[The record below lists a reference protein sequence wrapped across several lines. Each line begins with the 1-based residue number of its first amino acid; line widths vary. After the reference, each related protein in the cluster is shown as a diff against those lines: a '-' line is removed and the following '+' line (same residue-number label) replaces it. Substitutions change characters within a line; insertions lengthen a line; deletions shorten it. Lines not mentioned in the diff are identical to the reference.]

1 MEDSVIQDDLLE
13 MNPELEYL
21 PLSYVKVKKET
32 DEKEKE
38 RPRDPEPVE
47 YDDIISSVARGPKRV
62 LLQGSPG
69 SGKSTTLRKICHDF
83 AKSNLPSEIKV
94 VVRVVLG
101 ELEEG
106 SKPTM
111 KDLMQTCISDVHSN
125 LIEEIT
131 SFACDHNRE
140 GILFLFD
147 GFDELAR
154 DLQKK
159 SLVAEILNHKAYP
172 KSSYIITS
180 RPSATAQLPTQAVQQ
195 MDRVETQGFTEDKMK
210 QFIQQWFQTR
220 PDTGKKV
227 IEIIMANSKLRDMCR
242 NPLTVLIACT
252 IASEEQMLPDRMT
265 VLLKSLMCLL
275 GNSYLNKKGQDPS
288 IEQWEDLEEQCSS
301 FRELADLALHGFLKG
316 QYIFT
321 DKDSSLPHCP
331 SKLDHMGLFRVTS
344 QKKGGAIVKS
354 YQFFHL
360 IVQEFLSAH
369 ALSLKSSEDQT
380 AFWGE
385 HLVKSPIIESR
396 DWWKD
401 RNLSLYAD
409 RRFETIFQ
417 FYAGL
422 TGLRDGSI
430 QQLLFNTVDTNRGL
444 VLSYNYPVT
453 SERSA
458 VVYESQNEEVAKQ
471 LFSRYNSSLTIE
483 YCKQPQQWMWCLQ
496 HVSFSSLTIKS
507 LVSFLQ
513 LYLMHLLIILFFD
526 VGIHNLI
533 INVFIILVN
542 DVFVL
547 APFSS
552 NHFHTVVENVNT
564 IPWILCH

>member
-13 MNPELEYL
+13 MSAELKYL
-21 PLSYVKVKKET
+21 PLSYIKVKKET

-38 RPRDPEPVE
+38 RPRDPEPIE
-47 YDDIISSVARGPKRV
+47 YNDIISSVAGGPKHV
-62 LLQGSPG
+62 LLQGYPG

-83 AKSNLPSEIKV
+83 AKSNLPPEIKV

-101 ELEEG
+101 ELEAG
-106 SKPTM
+106 SKPKM
-111 KDLMQTCISDVHSN
+111 EDLMQTCISEEHSD
-125 LIEEIT
+125 LIEGIT
-131 SFACDHNRE
+131 SFAREHNGE

-154 DLQKK
+154 GLQKN
-159 SLVAEILNHKAYP
+159 SLVGDILNHKAYP
-172 KSSYIITS
+172 RSSYIMTS
-180 RPSATAQLPTQAVQQ
+180 RPSATAQLPPQAVQQ
-195 MDRVETQGFTEDKMK
+195 MDRIETQGFTEDEMK

-227 IEIIMANSKLRDMCR
+227 IEIIIANSKLCDMCR

-275 GNSYLNKKGQDPS
+275 GNSYLKKKGQEPS

-301 FRELADLALHGFLKG
+301 FKELADLALHGFLKG
-316 QYIFT
+316 LYIFT
-321 DKDSSLPHCP
+321 NRDSSLPHRP
-331 SKLDHMGLFRVTS
+331 SKLYHMGLFRVTS

-360 IVQEFLSAH
+360 IIQEFLSAY
-369 ALSLKSSEDQT
+369 ALSLKTPEDQT

-385 HLVKSPIIESR
+385 HLVKGPIIETG
-396 DWWKD
+396 D

-422 TGLRDGSI
+422 TGLRDSSI
-430 QQLLFNTVDTNRGL
+430 QQLLFNTLGTNKGL
-444 VLSYNYPVT
+444 VLNYGYPVP

-458 VVYESQNEEVAKQ
+458 VVYESQNEEVAEQ
-471 LFSRYNSSLTIE
+471 LFSRYNPFLTIR
-483 YCKQPQQWMWCLQ
+483 YHKQPQQWMWCLR
-496 HVSFSSLTIKS
+496 HVFFSSLTIDFRVQ
-507 LVSFLQ
+507 VSFLQ
-513 LYLMHLLIILFFD
+513 LYLMH
-526 VGIHNLI
+526 
-533 INVFIILVN
+533 
-542 DVFVL
+542 
-547 APFSS
+547 
-552 NHFHTVVENVNT
+552 
-564 IPWILCH
+564 C

>member
-13 MNPELEYL
+13 MNPELKYL
-21 PLSYVKVKKET
+21 PLFYVKVKKET
-32 DEKEKE
+32 DKKEE
-38 RPRDPEPVE
+38 DRPRNPEPVE
-47 YDDIISSVARGPKRV
+47 YDDIISSVAGGPKRV
-62 LLQGSPG
+62 LLQGNPG

-83 AKSNLPSEIKV
+83 AKSSLPPEIKV

-106 SKPTM
+106 SKP
-111 KDLMQTCISDVHSN
+111 KLEDLIQTCISEDNSD

-131 SFACDHNRE
+131 SFAREHKGE

-159 SLVAEILNHKAYP
+159 SLVADILNRKAYR
-172 KSSYIITS
+172 KSCYVITS
-180 RPSATAQLPTQAVQQ
+180 RPSATAQLPPQAVQQ
-195 MDRVETQGFTEDKMK
+195 MDCVETQGFTEDKMK

-227 IEIIMANSKLRDMCR
+227 IEIIINNSKLLDMCR
-242 NPLTVLIACT
+242 NPLTVLITCT

-265 VLLKSLMCLL
+265 VLLKSFMCLL
-275 GNSYLNKKGQDPS
+275 GNSYLEKKGQDPS
-288 IEQWEDLEEQCSS
+288 IVQWEDLEEQCSS
-301 FRELADLALHGFLKG
+301 FRQLADLALHGFLKG

-321 DKDSSLPHCP
+321 DRDSSLPHRP

-360 IVQEFLSAH
+360 IVQEFLSAY
-369 ALSLKSSEDQT
+369 ALSLKSPEDQT
-380 AFWGE
+380 AFWEE
-385 HLVKSPIIESR
+385 HLVKGPIIE
-396 DWWKD
+396 KGYFEIG

-422 TGLRDGSI
+422 TGLQDGGI
-430 QQLLFNTVDTNRGL
+430 QQLLFNTVDTDKGL
-444 VLSYNYPVT
+444 VVDLNYPVT

-458 VVYESQNEEVAKQ
+458 VIYESQNEEIARQ
-471 LFSRYNSSLTIE
+471 LFSPSLTIK
-483 YCKQPQQWMWCLQ
+483 YCWLPQHVKWCLQ
-496 HVSFSSLTIKS
+496 HVSFSSLTIES

-513 LYLMHLLIILFFD
+513 LYMMHLLIILF
-526 VGIHNLI
+526 
-533 INVFIILVN
+533 
-542 DVFVL
+542 
-547 APFSS
+547 
-552 NHFHTVVENVNT
+552 
-564 IPWILCH
+564 

>member
-1 MEDSVIQDDLLE
+1 MKHSVSQDDLLE
-13 MNPELEYL
+13 MNPELKYL
-21 PLSYVKVKKET
+21 PLSYIKVKKET
-32 DEKEKE
+32 YIEKG
-38 RPRDPEPVE
+38 RDPEPRNREPKREPVE
-47 YDDIISSVARGPKRV
+47 YDDIISSVAGGSKRV
-62 LLQGSPG
+62 LLQGNPG

-83 AKSNLPSEIKV
+83 AKSNLPPEIKV

-106 SKPTM
+106 SKPKM
-111 KDLMQTCISDVHSN
+111 EDLMQTCISEVHSD

-131 SFACDHNRE
+131 SFAREHNGE

-159 SLVAEILNHKAYP
+159 SLVTDILNHKAYP
-172 KSSYIITS
+172 MSSYIITS
-180 RPSATAQLPTQAVQQ
+180 RPSATAQLPPQAVQQ
-195 MDRVETQGFTEDKMK
+195 MDRIETQGFTEDKMV

-227 IEIIMANSKLRDMCR
+227 IKIISTNSKLCDMCC

-275 GNSYLNKKGQDPS
+275 GNSYLKKKGQEPS
-288 IEQWEDLEEQCSS
+288 IVQWEDLEEQCSS
-301 FRELADLALHGFLKG
+301 FKELADLALHGFLKG
-316 QYIFT
+316 QYVFT
-321 DKDSSLPHCP
+321 DRDSSLPHRP
-331 SKLDHMGLFRVTS
+331 SRLDHMGLFRVTS
-344 QKKGGAIVKS
+344 QKKGGAVVKS

-360 IVQEFLSAH
+360 IVQEFLSAY
-369 ALSLKSSEDQT
+369 ALSLMSSEDQT

-385 HLVKSPIIESR
+385 RLVKGPIIQTGHWSE
-396 DWWKD
+396 D
-401 RNLSLYAD
+401 RNLSLYVD

-422 TGLRDGSI
+422 TSLRDGSI
-430 QQLLFNTVDTNRGL
+430 QQLLFNTVDTDKGL
-444 VLSYNYPVT
+444 VLHYNYPVP

-471 LFSRYNSSLTIE
+471 LFSRYNPSLTIRQ
-483 YCKQPQQWMWCLQ
+483 YCKQQQWMWCLR
-496 HVSFSSLTIKS
+496 HVSFSSLTIDNRF

-513 LYLMHLLIILFFD
+513 LYLMH
-526 VGIHNLI
+526 
-533 INVFIILVN
+533 
-542 DVFVL
+542 
-547 APFSS
+547 
-552 NHFHTVVENVNT
+552 
-564 IPWILCH
+564 C

>member
-13 MNPELEYL
+13 MNPELKYL
-21 PLSYVKVKKET
+21 PLFYVKVKKET

-47 YDDIISSVARGPKRV
+47 YDDIISLVAGGPKHV
-62 LLQGSPG
+62 LLQGGPG

-83 AKSNLPSEIKV
+83 AKSSFPPEIKV

-106 SKPTM
+106 SKPKM
-111 KDLMQTCISDVHSN
+111 KDLMQTCISEVHSN

-131 SFACDHNRE
+131 SFTCDHNGE

-159 SLVAEILNHKAYP
+159 SLVADILNHKAYP

-180 RPSATAQLPTQAVQQ
+180 RPSATAQLPPNAAQQ
-195 MDRVETQGFTEDKMK
+195 MDRVETQGFTVGKMY

-220 PDTGKKV
+220 PDTGEKV
-227 IEIIMANSKLRDMCR
+227 IQIIDNSKLSDMCR
-242 NPLTVLIACT
+242 NPLTILIACT

-265 VLLKSLMCLL
+265 VLLKSFMCIL
-275 GNSYLNKKGQDPS
+275 GNSYLKKKGQDPS
-288 IEQWEDLEEQCSS
+288 IVQWEDLEKQCSS
-301 FRELADLALHGFLKG
+301 FKELADLALHGFLKG
-316 QYIFT
+316 QYVFP
-321 DKDSSLPHCP
+321 DKDSSLPHRP

-344 QKKGGAIVKS
+344 QRKGGAIVKS

-360 IVQEFLSAH
+360 IIQEFLSAFS
-369 ALSLKSSEDQT
+369 LSLKSPEDQT

-385 HLVKSPIIESR
+385 HLVKGPITKTG
-396 DWWKD
+396 DWKD
-401 RNLSLYAD
+401 CNLSLYAD

-422 TGLRDGSI
+422 TGLRDASI
-430 QQLLFNTVDTNRGL
+430 QQLLFNTVDTNEGL
-444 VLSYNYPVT
+444 GLDFNYPVT
-453 SERSA
+453 DERSA
-458 VVYESQNEEVAKQ
+458 VVYESQNEEVANQ
-471 LFSRYNSSLTIE
+471 LFSRYNPSLTIW

-496 HVSFSSLTIKS
+496 HVSFSSLTIFGI

-513 LYLMHLLIILFFD
+513 LYLMHLWIILF
-526 VGIHNLI
+526 LI
-533 INVFIILVN
+533 
-542 DVFVL
+542 
-547 APFSS
+547 
-552 NHFHTVVENVNT
+552 
-564 IPWILCH
+564 

>member
-13 MNPELEYL
+13 MNPGLKYL

-32 DEKEKE
+32 DEKEEE
-38 RPRDPEPVE
+38 RPRERERDHEPRNPKPKREPVE
-47 YDDIISSVARGPKRV
+47 YNDIISSVAGGSKHV

-69 SGKSTTLRKICHDF
+69 SGKSTTLRKICQDF
-83 AKSNLPSEIKV
+83 AKSNLPPEIEV

-106 SKPTM
+106 SKPKM
-111 KDLMQTCISDVHSN
+111 EDLMQTCISEDNIN
-125 LIEEIT
+125 LIGEIT
-131 SFACDHNRE
+131 SFARE
-140 GILFLFD
+140 QNGEGFLFLFD

-159 SLVAEILNHKAYP
+159 SLVVDILNRKAYR
-172 KSSYIITS
+172 KASYIITS
-180 RPSATAQLPTQAVQQ
+180 RPSATAQLPPQAVQQ
-195 MDRVETQGFTEDKMK
+195 MDRVEMQGFTEDKME

-220 PDTGKKV
+220 PHTGKKV
-227 IEIIMANSKLRDMCR
+227 IEIISANSKLRDMCR

-275 GNSYLNKKGQDPS
+275 GNSYLKKKDQEPS
-288 IEQWEDLEEQCSS
+288 IVQWEDLEEQCSS
-301 FRELADLALHGFLKG
+301 FKEIADLALHGFLKG

-321 DKDSSLPHCP
+321 DQDPSLPHRP
-331 SKLDHMGLFRVTS
+331 SRLDHMGLFRVTS
-344 QKKGGAIVKS
+344 QKKGGAVVKS

-360 IVQEFLSAH
+360 IIQEFMSAY
-369 ALSLKSSEDQT
+369 ALSLKSAEDQT

-385 HLVKSPIIESR
+385 HLVKGPIIQTGYRSE
-396 DWWKD
+396 D

-422 TGLRDGSI
+422 TGLRDDSI
-430 QQLLFNTVDTNRGL
+430 QQLLFNTVDTNGGL
-444 VLSYNYPVT
+444 ELSYYLVT

-471 LFSRYNSSLTIE
+471 LFSRYNPSLAIGDCE
-483 YCKQPQQWMWCLQ
+483 QPQQWMWCLR
-496 HVSFSSLTIKS
+496 HVSFSSLSIITFQ
-507 LVSFLQ
+507 VSFLQ
-513 LYLMHLLIILFFD
+513 LYLMH
-526 VGIHNLI
+526 
-533 INVFIILVN
+533 
-542 DVFVL
+542 
-547 APFSS
+547 
-552 NHFHTVVENVNT
+552 
-564 IPWILCH
+564 C

>member
-13 MNPELEYL
+13 MNPELKYL
-21 PLSYVKVKKET
+21 PLSYVKVTGSK
-32 DEKEKE
+32 
-38 RPRDPEPVE
+38 PVK
-47 YDDIISSVARGPKRV
+47 YDDIINTGQGSKRV

-83 AKSNLPSEIKV
+83 AKSNLPPEIKV

-106 SKPTM
+106 SKPKM
-111 KDLMQTCISDVHSN
+111 EDLMQTCISEEHSD

-131 SFACDHNRE
+131 SFAREHNGE

-159 SLVAEILNHKAYP
+159 SLVTDILNHKAYP

-180 RPSATAQLPTQAVQQ
+180 RPSATAQLPPQAVQQ
-195 MDRVETQGFTEDKMK
+195 MDHIETQGFTEYKMK

-220 PDTGKKV
+220 PDTGEKV
-227 IEIIMANSKLRDMCR
+227 IKIIIANSKLCDMCR

-275 GNSYLNKKGQDPS
+275 GNSYLKKKDQEPS

-301 FRELADLALHGFLKG
+301 FKEIADLALHGFLKG
-316 QYIFT
+316 QYVFT
-321 DKDSSLPHCP
+321 DRDSSLPHRP
-331 SKLDHMGLFRVTS
+331 SKMDHMGLFRVTS
-344 QKKGGAIVKS
+344 QKKGGAVVKS

-360 IVQEFLSAH
+360 IIQEFLSAY
-369 ALSLKSSEDQT
+369 ALSLKCSEDQT

-385 HLVKSPIIESR
+385 CLVKGPII
-396 DWWKD
+396 KAGYH
-401 RNLSLYAD
+401 NLSLYAD

-422 TGLRDGSI
+422 TNLRDGSI
-430 QQLLFNTVDTNRGL
+430 QQLLFNTVDTNEGL
-444 VLSYNYPVT
+444 VLRDYAYSVT
-453 SERSA
+453 NERSA

-471 LFSRYNSSLTIE
+471 LFSRYNPSLTIK
-483 YCKQPQQWMWCLQ
+483 YYVQPQQQWMWCLQ
-496 HVSFSSLTIKS
+496 HVSFSSLTIDT
-507 LVSFLQ
+507 VSFLQ
-513 LYLMHLLIILFFD
+513 SCLMH
-526 VGIHNLI
+526 
-533 INVFIILVN
+533 
-542 DVFVL
+542 
-547 APFSS
+547 
-552 NHFHTVVENVNT
+552 
-564 IPWILCH
+564 C

>member
-1 MEDSVIQDDLLE
+1 MKLSVIHDDLLE
-13 MNPELEYL
+13 MNPKVKYL

-47 YDDIISSVARGPKRV
+47 YDDIISSVARGERV
-62 LLQGSPG
+62 LLQGGPG

-83 AKSNLPSEIKV
+83 AKSSLPPEIKV

-101 ELEEG
+101 ELEKE
-106 SKPTM
+106 SETM
-111 KDLMQTCISDVHSN
+111 GDLMQTCISGVHSN
-125 LIEEIT
+125 LIEEIAT
-131 SFACDHNRE
+131 SLKCNPTGE

-159 SLVAEILNHKAYP
+159 SLVADILNHKAYP
-172 KSSYIITS
+172 RSSYVITS
-180 RPSATAQLPTQAVQQ
+180 RPSATAQLPPQAVQQ
-195 MDRVETQGFTEDKMK
+195 MYRVETQGFTEDKMK

-227 IEIIMANSKLRDMCR
+227 IEIIIDNSKLSDMCR

-265 VLLKSLMCLL
+265 VLLKSFMCLL
-275 GNSYLNKKGQDPS
+275 GNSYLKKKDQEPS
-288 IEQWEDLEEQCSS
+288 IVQWEDLEEQCSS
-301 FRELADLALHGFLKG
+301 FKELADLALHGFLKG
-316 QYIFT
+316 QYVFT
-321 DKDSSLPHCP
+321 DRDSSLPHRP

-360 IVQEFLSAH
+360 IVQEFLSAY

-380 AFWGE
+380 AFWE
-385 HLVKSPIIESR
+385 ERLVKGPIIETGGW
-396 DWWKD
+396 DD

-409 RRFETIFQ
+409 ERFETIFQ

-430 QQLLFNTVDTNRGL
+430 QQLLFNTVNTNKGL
-444 VLSYNYPVT
+444 VLHYNYHVT

-471 LFSRYNSSLTIE
+471 LFSLHIPSLTVR

-496 HVSFSSLTIKS
+496 HVSFSSLTIES
-507 LVSFLQ
+507 SVSFLQ
-513 LYLMHLLIILFFD
+513 LYLMHGYVYLRHLES
-526 VGIHNLI
+526 NC
-533 INVFIILVN
+533 
-542 DVFVL
+542 VL
-547 APFSS
+547 MSHVHKF
-552 NHFHTVVENVNT
+552 
-564 IPWILCH
+564 LM

>member
-1 MEDSVIQDDLLE
+1 

-21 PLSYVKVKKET
+21 PLSYVKVKEN
-32 DEKEKE
+32 KE
-38 RPRDPEPVE
+38 RAGESKPVE
-47 YDDIISSVARGPKRV
+47 YNDIISSVAGGPKCV

-83 AKSNLPSEIKV
+83 AKSSLPSEIKV

-106 SKPTM
+106 TKP
-111 KDLMQTCISDVHSN
+111 KLEDLMQTCISEDNSD

-131 SFACDHNRE
+131 SFAREHNGE

-159 SLVAEILNHKAYP
+159 SLVADILNHKAYR

-195 MDRVETQGFTEDKMK
+195 MDRVETQGFTVGKMK

-227 IEIIMANSKLRDMCR
+227 IKIIIDNSKLSDMCR
-242 NPLTVLIACT
+242 NPLTVLITCT

-275 GNSYLNKKGQDPS
+275 GNSYLKKKGQEPS
-288 IEQWEDLEEQCSS
+288 IVQWDDLEEQCSS
-301 FRELADLALHGFLKG
+301 VKQLADLALHGFLKG
-316 QYIFT
+316 QYVFT
-321 DKDSSLPHCP
+321 DRDSSLPHRP

-360 IVQEFLSAH
+360 MVQEFLSAH
-369 ALSLKSSEDQT
+369 ALTLKSSEDQT

-385 HLVKSPIIESR
+385 RLVKGPIIETEYSS
-396 DWWKD
+396 DSSD
-401 RNLSLYAD
+401 SSSDSSLDADHNLSLYAD
-409 RRFETIFQ
+409 ERFETIFQ

-430 QQLLFNTVDTNRGL
+430 QQLLLNTVDTNKGL
-444 VLSYNYPVT
+444 VLGYPVT
-453 SERSA
+453 IEHSA
-458 VVYESQNEEVAKQ
+458 VVYESQNEEVANQ
-471 LFSRYNSSLTIE
+471 LFSLHNPSLTIG

-496 HVSFSSLTIKS
+496 HVSFSSLTIRS
-507 LVSFLQ
+507 RVSFLQ
-513 LYLMHLLIILFFD
+513 LYLTHLLIFY
-526 VGIHNLI
+526 
-533 INVFIILVN
+533 
-542 DVFVL
+542 
-547 APFSS
+547 S
-552 NHFHTVVENVNT
+552 
-564 IPWILCH
+564 

>member
-13 MNPELEYL
+13 MNPELKYL

-32 DEKEKE
+32 DQKEKK
-38 RPRDPEPVE
+38 RPSDPEPVE
-47 YDDIISSVARGPKRV
+47 YDDIISSVAEGPKCV
-62 LLQGSPG
+62 LLQGNPG

-83 AKSNLPSEIKV
+83 AKSNLPPEIKL

-106 SKPTM
+106 SKPKM
-111 KDLMQTCISDVHSN
+111 EDLMQTCISEEHSD
-125 LIEEIT
+125 LIEEII
-131 SFACDHNRE
+131 SFVREHNGE

-159 SLVAEILNHKAYP
+159 SLVTDILNRKAYP

-180 RPSATAQLPTQAVQQ
+180 RPSATAQLPPQAVQQ
-195 MDRVETQGFTEDKMK
+195 MDRVEMQGFTEDKMK
-210 QFIQQWFQTR
+210 QFIRQWLQTR

-227 IEIIMANSKLRDMCR
+227 IKIIRANSKLRDMCR

-275 GNSYLNKKGQDPS
+275 GNSYLKKKGQDPS
-288 IEQWEDLEEQCSS
+288 IVQWEDLEEKCLS
-301 FRELADLALHGFLKG
+301 FKELADLALHGFLKG

-321 DKDSSLPHCP
+321 DRDSSLPHRP
-331 SKLDHMGLFRVTS
+331 SRLDHMGLFRVTS

-360 IVQEFLSAH
+360 IIQEFLSAY
-369 ALSLKSSEDQT
+369 ALALKSEEDQT

-385 HLVKSPIIESR
+385 CLVKGQIIKTGDR
-396 DWWKD
+396 WKD

-422 TGLRDGSI
+422 TSLRDGSI
-430 QQLLFNTVDTNRGL
+430 QQLLFNTVDTNEGL
-444 VLSYNYPVT
+444 VLDYYYYPVT

-471 LFSRYNSSLTIE
+471 LFSRYNPSLTIK
-483 YCKQPQQWMWCLQ
+483 YCKQPQQWMWCLP
-496 HVSFSSLTIKS
+496 HMSFSSLTIDE
-507 LVSFLQ
+507 LHVSFLQ
-513 LYLMHLLIILFFD
+513 LYLMH
-526 VGIHNLI
+526 
-533 INVFIILVN
+533 
-542 DVFVL
+542 
-547 APFSS
+547 
-552 NHFHTVVENVNT
+552 
-564 IPWILCH
+564 C

>member
-13 MNPELEYL
+13 MNPEVKYL
-21 PLSYVKVKKET
+21 SLSYVKVKKET

-47 YDDIISSVARGPKRV
+47 YDDIISSVAGGPKRV
-62 LLQGSPG
+62 LLQGNPG

-83 AKSNLPSEIKV
+83 AKTNLPPEIKV
-94 VVRVVLG
+94 VVHVVLG

-106 SKPTM
+106 TKP
-111 KDLMQTCISDVHSN
+111 KLEDLMQTCISEEHSN

-131 SFACDHNRE
+131 SFARVHNGE

-159 SLVAEILNHKAYP
+159 SLITDILNHKAYP
-172 KSSYIITS
+172 NSSYIITS

-195 MDRVETQGFTEDKMK
+195 MDRVETQGFTKDEMK

-227 IEIIMANSKLRDMCR
+227 IKIIINNSKLLDMCR

-265 VLLKSLMCLL
+265 ILLKSLMRIL
-275 GNSYLNKKGQDPS
+275 GNTYLKKKGHDPS

-301 FRELADLALHGFLKG
+301 FKELADLALHGFLKG
-316 QYIFT
+316 QYVFT
-321 DKDSSLPHCP
+321 DRNSSLPHRP

-360 IVQEFLSAH
+360 IVQEFLSAY

-385 HLVKSPIIESR
+385 HLVKGPIIKTG
-396 DWWKD
+396 DWRKD
-401 RNLSLYAD
+401 CNLSRYTD

-422 TGLRDGSI
+422 TSLRDGSI
-430 QQLLFNTVDTNRGL
+430 QQLLYNTVDTNKGL
-444 VLSYNYPVT
+444 VLNYYNNYTTVT
-453 SERSA
+453 NESSA

-471 LFSRYNSSLTIE
+471 LFSLHNPSLTIE
-483 YCKQPQQWMWCLQ
+483 GCKQPQHWMWCLQ
-496 HVSFSSLTIKS
+496 HVSFSSLSIKN

-513 LYLMHLLIILFFD
+513 LYLMHLLIILF
-526 VGIHNLI
+526 LI
-533 INVFIILVN
+533 
-542 DVFVL
+542 
-547 APFSS
+547 
-552 NHFHTVVENVNT
+552 
-564 IPWILCH
+564 

>member
-21 PLSYVKVKKET
+21 PLSYVKAKKET

-38 RPRDPEPVE
+38 RPREPESVE
-47 YDDIISSVARGPKRV
+47 YNDIISSVAGGSKRV
-62 LLQGSPG
+62 LLQGNPG

-83 AKSNLPSEIKV
+83 AKSNLPPEIKV
-94 VVRVVLG
+94 VVCVVLG

-106 SKPTM
+106 TKPKM
-111 KDLMQTCISDVHSN
+111 EDLMQTSISEVPSN
-125 LIEEIT
+125 LIEEII
-131 SFACDHNRE
+131 SFARDNNGE

-159 SLVAEILNHKAYP
+159 SLVVDILNHKAYP
-172 KSSYIITS
+172 KSSYVITS
-180 RPSATAQLPTQAVQQ
+180 RPSATAQLPPQAVQQ
-195 MDRVETQGFTEDKMK
+195 MDRIETQGFTEDKMK

-227 IEIIMANSKLRDMCR
+227 IEIISASSKLRDMCR

-252 IASEEQMLPDRMT
+252 IASEEQMVPDRMT

-275 GNSYLNKKGQDPS
+275 GNSYLKKKGQEPS
-288 IEQWEDLEEQCSS
+288 IVQWEDLEEQCSS
-301 FRELADLALHGFLKG
+301 FKEIADLALHGFLKG

-321 DKDSSLPHCP
+321 DRDSSLPHHP
-331 SKLDHMGLFRVTS
+331 SRLDHMGLFRVTS
-344 QKKGGAIVKS
+344 QKKGGAVVKS

-360 IVQEFLSAH
+360 IIQEFLSAY
-369 ALSLKSSEDQT
+369 ALSLQSPEDQT

-385 HLVKSPIIESR
+385 HLVKGPIIR
-396 DWWKD
+396 TGDWW
-401 RNLSLYAD
+401 NLSLYAD

-422 TGLRDGSI
+422 TSLRGGSI
-430 QQLLFNTVDTNRGL
+430 QQLLFNTVDTNGGL
-444 VLSYNYPVT
+444 VLHHHVT
-453 SERSA
+453 SECSA

-471 LFSRYNSSLTIE
+471 LFSRYNPSLTIE
-483 YCKQPQQWMWCLQ
+483 RCEQPQQWMWCLR
-496 HVSFSSLTIKS
+496 HVSLSSLTINTRWQ
-507 LVSFLQ
+507 VSFLQ
-513 LYLMHLLIILFFD
+513 LYLMH
-526 VGIHNLI
+526 
-533 INVFIILVN
+533 
-542 DVFVL
+542 
-547 APFSS
+547 
-552 NHFHTVVENVNT
+552 
-564 IPWILCH
+564 C

>member
-13 MNPELEYL
+13 MDQELEYL
-21 PLSYVKVKKET
+21 PLSYIEVKKET

-47 YDDIISSVARGPKRV
+47 YVDIISSVAGGPKQV

-83 AKSNLPSEIKV
+83 AKSNLPPRIKV

-101 ELEEG
+101 NLEEG
-106 SKPTM
+106 TKPKM
-111 KDLMQTCISDVHSN
+111 EDLMQTCISEVHSN
-125 LIEEIT
+125 LIEKIT
-131 SFACDHNRE
+131 SFACDHNGE

-147 GFDELAR
+147 GFDELPK

-159 SLVAEILNHKAYP
+159 SLVADVLNHKAYP

-180 RPSATAQLPTQAVQQ
+180 RPSATAQLPPQAVQQ
-195 MDRVETQGFTEDKMK
+195 MYRVETQGFTKDKMK

-220 PDTGKKV
+220 PDTGEKV
-227 IEIIMANSKLRDMCR
+227 IEIIDAKSKLLDMCR

-265 VLLKSLMCLL
+265 VLLKSFMRIL
-275 GNSYLNKKGQDPS
+275 GNSYLKKKDQDPS
-288 IEQWEDLEEQCSS
+288 IVQWEDLEEQCSS
-301 FRELADLALHGFLKG
+301 FKELADLALHGFLKG

-321 DKDSSLPHCP
+321 DCDSSLPHRP

-360 IVQEFLSAH
+360 IVQEFLSAY

-385 HLVKSPIIESR
+385 RLVKGPIIKTGGWE
-396 DWWKD
+396 D

-417 FYAGL
+417 FYSGL
-422 TGLRDGSI
+422 TGLQDGSI
-430 QQLLFNTVDTNRGL
+430 QQLLFNTVDTNEGL
-444 VLSYNYPVT
+444 VLNYFDPVT
-453 SERSA
+453 NERSA

-471 LFSRYNSSLTIE
+471 LFSLHNPSLTIWFS
-483 YCKQPQQWMWCLQ
+483 KQPQQWMWCLQ
-496 HVSFSSLTIKS
+496 HVSFSSLTIES
-507 LVSFLQ
+507 DIYSVSFLQ
-513 LYLMHLLIILFFD
+513 LYLMHLLII
-526 VGIHNLI
+526 
-533 INVFIILVN
+533 
-542 DVFVL
+542 
-547 APFSS
+547 PF
-552 NHFHTVVENVNT
+552 
-564 IPWILCH
+564 LM

>member
-13 MNPELEYL
+13 MNQELKYL
-21 PLSYVKVKKET
+21 PLSYVKEKKET

-47 YDDIISSVARGPKRV
+47 YNDIISSVAGGAKRV
-62 LLQGSPG
+62 LLQGGPG
-69 SGKSTTLRKICHDF
+69 SGKSTTLRKICQDF
-83 AKSNLPSEIKV
+83 AKGNLPPEIKV

-101 ELEEG
+101 NLEKG
-106 SKPTM
+106 TKPKM
-111 KDLMQTCISDVHSN
+111 EDLMQTCISEEHSN
-125 LIEEIT
+125 FIKEIT
-131 SFACDHNRE
+131 SLAREHNGE

-154 DLQKK
+154 DLQKR
-159 SLVAEILNHKAYP
+159 SLVADILNHKAYP
-172 KSSYIITS
+172 RSSYIITS
-180 RPSATAQLPTQAVQQ
+180 RPSATAQLPPNAAQQ
-195 MDRVETQGFTEDKMK
+195 MDRIETQGFTEDKMK

-227 IEIIMANSKLRDMCR
+227 IDIIIANSKLLDMCR

-265 VLLKSLMCLL
+265 VLLKSFMRIL
-275 GNSYLNKKGQDPS
+275 GNSHLGKKGQDPS
-288 IEQWEDLEEQCSS
+288 IVQWEDLEEQYSS
-301 FRELADLALHGFLKG
+301 FKELADLALHGFLKV
-316 QYIFT
+316 QYVFT
-321 DKDSSLPHCP
+321 DKDSSLPHRP
-331 SKLDHMGLFRVTS
+331 SRLDHMGLFRVTS

-360 IVQEFLSAH
+360 IVQEFLSAY
-369 ALSLKSSEDQT
+369 ALSLKSSVDQI

-385 HLVKSPIIESR
+385 HLVKGPII
-396 DWWKD
+396 KTGD

-409 RRFETIFQ
+409 RHFETIFQ

-422 TGLRDGSI
+422 TNLQDGSI
-430 QQLLFNTVDTNRGL
+430 QQLLFNTVDTNKGL
-444 VLSYNYPVT
+444 ELNYYFYYPVT
-453 SERSA
+453 NERSA

-471 LFSRYNSSLTIE
+471 LFSRYNPSLTVR

-496 HVSFSSLTIKS
+496 HVSFSSLTIES

-513 LYLMHLLIILFFD
+513 LHLMHGYVYLRHLES
-526 VGIHNLI
+526 NC
-533 INVFIILVN
+533 
-542 DVFVL
+542 VL
-547 APFSS
+547 MS
-552 NHFHTVVENVNT
+552 HVHKC
-564 IPWILCH
+564 LM